1 MTGRTL
7 TCPGDGNMEARFRGK
22 KRELK
27 LELKNQGSDVL
38 DYISEGRKGQIA
50 VLFSSEDTVQHQDAS
65 QRRSCVQINSSTGSG
80 SEYKC
85 SLRWCRGFPCLF
97 AASNCV

>member
-7 TCPGDGNMEARFRGK
+7 TCPGDGNMEARFRK

-38 DYISEGRKGQIA
+38 DYISEERKGQIA

-65 QRRSCVQINSSTGSG
+65 QRDRVFKSIDQLEVGVNT
-80 SEYKC
+80 
-85 SLRWCRGFPCLF
+85 
-97 AASNCV
+97 NVV